1 MHKARTCHHASREP
15 SSASLIYS
23 RTREH
28 QPAPLLPLAKPPHHQ
43 VGSRSCMKD
52 SKTERKGMR
61 SEGGWAEARA
71 GGNKEAGGLRAAGA
85 AQTAQV
91 GSQEGKSQGLI
102 YANQMHQAMRNCSLL
117 SEPQPGQSTGVTV
130 VRRHSQREDA
140 YQSGGVQAPTRTLNA
155 VILNVKHQAY

>member
-1 MHKARTCHHASREP
+1 MGKARTCHHASWQP

-23 RTREH
+23 WTWEH
-28 QPAPLLPLAKPPHHQ
+28 QPVPLLPLAKPPHHQ
-43 VGSRSCMKD
+43 VGSSSCMKD
-52 SKTERKGMR
+52 SITELRGMR

-102 YANQMHQAMRNCSLL
+102 YAKQMHQAMGNCSLL
-117 SEPQPGQSTGVTV
+117 SEPQPGQSMGLTV
-130 VRRHSQREDA
+130 VRRRSQREDA
-140 YQSGGVQAPTRTLNA
+140 
-155 VILNVKHQAY
+155 H